1 MPIKKENLEKV
12 LRDKFPEA
20 KIEIIALIDDNDHYS
35 VSIADKIFAG
45 KSRIEQHKLVN
56 EALKNYLGFALHA
69 MQLRTSAQ

>member
-1 MPIKKENLEKV
+1 MPIKKENLEKI
-12 LRDKFPEA
+12 LRDKFPEE